1 MTGRRGEGL
10 VEYAIVVAGI
20 ALTAALLLVAFPD
33 EVAGALE
40 AIADLVAGS
49 TRRSAP

>member
-1 MTGRRGEGL
+1 MTRGRGQGL

-20 ALTAALLLVAFPD
+20 AAVTTILLLCFPD

-40 AIADLVAGS
+40 AIADLIAGS
-49 TRRSAP
+49 TAR

>member
-1 MTGRRGEGL
+1 MTRGRGQGL

-20 ALTAALLLVAFPD
+20 SLTTALLLLCFPD

-49 TRRSAP
+49 PTR